1 MLLLKKMQSPLK
13 LFLILFS
20 IQIIFLNPSHADEIN
35 YRNEYLVDTRGDDGD
50 ILLSRV
56 SFHKRLDSSDIDIS
70 FFTEGQRSLEINDWE
85 KVMLGME
92 CGKYLWEYL
101 YIGQTIQVSSGQIF
115 DYLAFDTDSKTIDA
129 TTKIG
134 LQFPLSEKVSFS
146 IFEEYTLNPIK
157 GRDEYCEAGAEAV
170 YRPKKSL
177 SFGIGWRHTDRI
189 HALDTDY
196 VSTSFTLHF

>member
-1 MLLLKKMQSPLK
+1 MRSPLK
-13 LFLILFS
+13 LFLILLS
-20 IQIIFLNPSHADEIN
+20 IQIILINPSHANEIS

-70 FFTEGQRSLEINDWE
+70 FFTEGQWNLEIDDWE
-85 KVMLGME
+85 KVMLGIE
-92 CGKYLWEYL
+92 GEKCLWKYLYV
-101 YIGQTIQVSSGQIF
+101 GQTLQVSSGQMF
-115 DYLAFDTDSKTIDA
+115 DYLAFDTDSKTIDT

-134 LQFPLSEKVSFS
+134 FRFPLSEKVSFS

-157 GRDEYCEAGAEAV
+157 GRDEYCESGAEII
-170 YRPKKSL
+170 YRPKKST

-196 VSTSFTLHF
+196 LSTSLTLHF